1 MCREQGVPEP
11 HIIIVPLSTLP
22 NWERE
27 LAKWAPQL
35 YVVTIK
41 GNASARATAKKYD
54 CLLPPPPNG
63 NAAGRKRTRHDGT
76 RFNVMLAT
84 YETVLQVPSCPP
96 TWHHRTIRP
105 CSCDAVHAV
114 GVNRSAAAG
123 CACSHASTGALKD
136 GLMSIF

>member
-1 MCREQGVPEP
+1 MCREQGVAEP
-11 HIIIVPLSTLP
+11 HIVIVPLSTLP

-54 CLLPPPPNG
+54 CYMPEAAVGAPRKRAH
-63 NAAGRKRTRHDGT
+63 AAGV

-84 YETVLQVPSCPP
+84 YETVLQVPLP
-96 TWHHRTIRP
+96 HRFPMRP
-105 CSCDAVHAV
+105 RC
-114 GVNRSAAAG
+114 
-123 CACSHASTGALKD
+123 
-136 GLMSIF
+136 M